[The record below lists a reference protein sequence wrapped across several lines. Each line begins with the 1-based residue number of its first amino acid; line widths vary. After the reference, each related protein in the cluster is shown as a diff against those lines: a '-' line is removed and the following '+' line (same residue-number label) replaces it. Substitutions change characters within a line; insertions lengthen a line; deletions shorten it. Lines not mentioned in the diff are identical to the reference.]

1 MSAEITTDILML
13 MSTMT
18 LSVAPEIVSQTGKK
32 GSDDGRR
39 NTHLLPENVSLN
51 AATGCLPRA
60 DKMAADQKI
69 SPISAGMKRRPPMRF
84 PYSCWKGSNMV
95 T

>member
-18 LSVAPEIVSQTGKK
+18 LRVAPEVASQAGKK
-32 GSDDGRR
+32 GSDDGQR
-39 NTHLLPENVSLN
+39 NTHLLPEVILLNV
-51 AATGCLPRA
+51 GRLPRA